1 MSLDYKSIGKR
12 IRLIRHRR
20 RLSQAMLSELIDKT
34 PSYISYIENGFKSM
48 SLETFVLIANA
59 LRVSP
64 TQLLIEQLTCT
75 EIYASNRQAGIPT
88 NLLLDL
94 IHAADHAKFQAAAGG
109 RIRDVVVQSH
119 MVDCPSADVHELSLI
134 HI

>member
-1 MSLDYKSIGKR
+1 MSLDYKSIGNR
-12 IRLIRHRR
+12 IRLVRHRR

-34 PSYISYIENGFKSM
+34 M

-75 EIYASNRQAGIPT
+75 EIHASKEIT
-88 NLLLDL
+88 LLLSDCSPYETL
-94 IHAADHAKFQAAAGG
+94 VLLDVLRALKVSL
-109 RIRDVVVQSH
+109 RDR
-119 MVDCPSADVHELSLI
+119 HEQRDK
-134 HI
+134 

>member
-75 EIYASNRQAGIPT
+75 EIYASKEIT
-88 NLLLDL
+88 LLLSDCSPYETL
-94 IHAADHAKFQAAAGG
+94 ILL
-109 RIRDVVVQSH
+109 DVLLALKVSLRERHEQS
-119 MVDCPSADVHELSLI
+119 DE
-134 HI
+134 

>member
-20 RLSQAMLSELIDKT
+20 QISQAMLSELIDKT

-75 EIYASNRQAGIPT
+75 EIYASKEIT
-88 NLLLDL
+88 LLLSDCSPYETL
-94 IHAADHAKFQAAAGG
+94 VLLDVLQALKVSL
-109 RIRDVVVQSH
+109 RERHEQS
-119 MVDCPSADVHELSLI
+119 DK
-134 HI
+134 

>member
-20 RLSQAMLSELIDKT
+20 QISQAMLSELIDKT

-48 SLETFVLIANA
+48 SLEAFVLIANT

-75 EIYASNRQAGIPT
+75 EIYKIPVKVIFFIIKATFCGSKQT
-88 NLLLDL
+88 NGY
-94 IHAADHAKFQAAAGG
+94 I
-109 RIRDVVVQSH
+109 QSH
-119 MVDCPSADVHELSLI
+119 LIFSLGFI
-134 HI
+134 IFCK